1 MKAIYLQELFY
12 RPEFRAAVQ
21 FAVLNWLGYWTGAGT
36 DTLPTEQKAD
46 TDAVIAAAMGNTDI
60 LIDKVMKLVV
70 NDSEITALGCYH
82 ELTDP
87 IVDGAVIRVFGSKIK
102 HLK

>member
-1 MKAIYLQELFY
+1 MNSQNLQELYY

-36 DTLPTEQKAD
+36 DSLPEEQKAD
-46 TDAVIAAAMGNTDI
+46 TDAVIASAMENTDI

-70 NDSEITALGCYH
+70 NDEAITALGCYH
-82 ELTDP
+82 ELTDE
-87 IVDGAVIRVFGSKIK
+87 IVNGAVTRAFGSKIK

>member
-1 MKAIYLQELFY
+1 MQS
-12 RPEFRAAVQ
+12 
-21 FAVLNWLGYWTGAGT
+21 AVLTWLDYWTEAGT

-60 LIDKVMKLVV
+60 LIDKVMKLVAK
-70 NDSEITALGCYH
+70 DSELTKLSCYH

-87 IVDGAVIRVFGSKIK
+87 IVDGAVTRVFGSKIK
-102 HLK
+102 HLR